1 MDIKEHY
8 PDRTVTLLPGDE
20 IRVTYKQPKGSPF
33 SANTLK
39 RLFGWKNEQR
49 YIGRVREEAPRRGVC
64 PEGRL
69 VVDLYKD
76 DERGKFQ
83 CTHVVYNIELDIA
96 KGVLTDLRY
105 KPNPSPS
112 LFDDER

>member
-112 LFDDER
+112 LFDYER

>member
-1 MDIKEHY
+1 MDVREHY
-8 PDRTVTLLPGDE
+8 PHRTVTLLPGDT
-20 IRVTYKQPKGSPF
+20 IWATYKKPKDDPF
-33 SANTLK
+33 SPTTLK
-39 RLFGWKNEQR
+39 RLFGWINGQR

-96 KGVLTDLRY
+96 KGVLTDLHY

>member
-1 MDIKEHY
+1 MNTKEHY
-8 PDRTVTLLPGDE
+8 PGRTVTFLPGDT
-20 IRVTYKQPKGSPF
+20 IWATYIKPKDDPF
-33 SANTLK
+33 SPTTLK
-39 RLFGWKNEQR
+39 RLFGWTNGQR